1 MSMIATGSNEISEPD
16 LTHVHVC
23 VHCGRTQ
30 KREEIGN
37 QEVGSGILHCP
48 KCGLD
53 CPLDIGCDCPA
64 GIELLLHLHGAQ
76 VSFNCAIC
84 GQRMDEL
91 TDDGFCFACN
101 EILTSSMNPR
111 KE

>member
-1 MSMIATGSNEISEPD
+1 MIATGSNEKPEPD

-23 VHCGRTQ
+23 GRCGHTQ
-30 KREEIGN
+30 KRDEIRS
-37 QEVGSGILHCP
+37 QKVCSGILHCP

-53 CPLDIGCDCPA
+53 CPLDIESDRPA
-64 GIELLLHLHGAQ
+64 GIEQLLRFRGAQ

-91 TDDGFCFACN
+91 TDGGLCMGCN
-101 EILTSSMNPR
+101 ENPLIR
-111 KE
+111 S